1 MAKLFSV
8 SGGTNRNSFC
18 LAKAGFH
25 GMKKLFFNI
34 CFFFFSISAFSQDTN
49 KNLYSG
55 GMLFFQPGYMI
66 TENDY
71 QNIRHL
77 DFGIGGILRFYFY
90 EYFTAGIYGGS
101 QRTNYHS
108 SDSKNSYVSIG
119 YGGPVLGFSKKT
131 GKLRYTASA
140 FIGKATIRNLHIES
154 QNNYMLVDAHF
165 YKHSTL
171 IYSPVLSI
179 DYALS
184 QRLLL
189 TLQTVCL
196 TAKPDNKSFYNPTI
210 QFGIL
215 FNR

>member
-1 MAKLFSV
+1 
-8 SGGTNRNSFC
+8 
-18 LAKAGFH
+18 
-25 GMKKLFFNI
+25 
-34 CFFFFSISAFSQDTN
+34 
-49 KNLYSG
+49 
-55 GMLFFQPGYMI
+55 MLFFQPGYMI

-77 DFGIGGILRFYFY
+77 DFGMEGILRFYFY
-90 EYFTAGIYGGS
+90 EYLLPEFMVDHKEQIIIPLTPKT
-101 QRTNYHS
+101 Q
-108 SDSKNSYVSIG
+108 YVSIG